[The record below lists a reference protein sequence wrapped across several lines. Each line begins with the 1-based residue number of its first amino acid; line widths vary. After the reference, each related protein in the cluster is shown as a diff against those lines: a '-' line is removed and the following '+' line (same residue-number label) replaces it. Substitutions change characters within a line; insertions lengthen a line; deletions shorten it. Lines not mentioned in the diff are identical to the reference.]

1 MKENIKAWV
10 IGGYFII
17 GFFFTVYQNFWG
29 QYSYKSFAYHIGRGI
44 VWPAVMFPSVGKF
57 IGGVIILI
65 ICCLKLKFRLQSKI
79 TDRQSTNY

>member
-1 MKENIKAWV
+1 MKENIKAWA

-44 VWPAVMFPSVGKF
+44 VWPAVMFPSVG
-57 IGGVIILI
+57 
-65 ICCLKLKFRLQSKI
+65 
-79 TDRQSTNY
+79 

>member
-44 VWPAVMFPSVGKF
+44 VWPAVMFPSVGKSF
-57 IGGVIILI
+57 
-65 ICCLKLKFRLQSKI
+65 
-79 TDRQSTNY
+79 

>member
-1 MKENIKAWV
+1 MKFVVYREENIKAWA

-65 ICCLKLKFRLQSKI
+65 VIALI
-79 TDRQSTNY
+79 TLNSRK

>member
-1 MKENIKAWV
+1 MKESIKAWV

-57 IGGVIILI
+57 IGGIIILI
-65 ICCLKLKFRLQSKI
+65 IIALI
-79 TDRQSTNY
+79 TLNSRK

>member
-1 MKENIKAWV
+1 MKENIKAWL

-17 GFFFTVYQNFWG
+17 GFFFTVYQNFWC

-65 ICCLKLKFRLQSKI
+65 IIALI
-79 TDRQSTNY
+79 TLNSRK

>member
-1 MKENIKAWV
+1 MKENIKAWA

-17 GFFFTVYQNFWG
+17 GFFFTVYQNWG

-65 ICCLKLKFRLQSKI
+65 VLH
-79 TDRQSTNY
+79 